1 MFELTQYQI
10 DGIVAWLTL
19 LAWLVTVTLCMG
31 KILMR
36 GFSDEYP
43 WPEWARIRRTRRTK
57 H

>member
-31 KILMR
+31 KVLMR